1 MTISW
6 WPWACAAALY
16 ILFRL
21 WYDNWRG
28 KLSAAEVDSF
38 MQLAA
43 AQREAR
49 GGVEVNDPAV
59 IRAFLEADD
68 GREFVMLNLV
78 RVAPG
83 LISHPVT
90 GVATPG
96 RDLLQLYSNPFIAAL
111 VRRGGHP
118 AIVARKVGGYIDAW
132 GVAPDPGW
140 SIVGFMRYRSRRD
153 LMALATDPR
162 FKDIHQF
169 KLAGISETFSFPTQP
184 WLRLFVGP
192 RLWLGLL
199 LGLAASVAQ
208 ILILLP

>member
-1 MTISW
+1 MSW
-6 WPWACAAALY
+6 WPWAFAGLVY
-16 ILFRL
+16 ILFRV

-28 KLSAAEVDSF
+28 KLSEAEIDRF

-43 AQREAR
+43 AQREER

-83 LISHPVT
+83 LIAHPVT
-90 GVATPG
+90 GVPTPG
-96 RDLLQLYSNPFIAAL
+96 RDLLQLYSKPFVTAL

-118 AIVARKVGGYIDAW
+118 AMVARPVGGYVDAW
-132 GVAPDPGW
+132 GVSPNPGW
-140 SIVGFMRYRSRRD
+140 SVVGFMRYRSRRD
-153 LMALATDPR
+153 LMILATDPR

-184 WLRLFVGP
+184 WLKLFVGP
-192 RLWLGLL
+192 RLWLGLIL
-199 LGLAASVAQ
+199 ALAAALAQ
-208 ILILLP
+208 NLSHS

>member
-1 MTISW
+1 MMHTPW
-6 WPWACAAALY
+6 LPWACAAALY
-16 ILFRL
+16 ALFRL

-28 KLSAAEVDSF
+28 KLTPAEIDTF
-38 MQLAA
+38 MQRAA
-43 AQREAR
+43 SQRETL
-49 GGVEVNDPAV
+49 GGSDVNDPAS

-83 LISHPVT
+83 LPPHPVT
-90 GVATPG
+90 GVPTPG
-96 RDLLQLYSNPFIAAL
+96 KDLLALYSNPFIAAL
-111 VRRGGHP
+111 IRRGGHP
-118 AIVARKVGGYIDAW
+118 AIVARKVGGYVDAW

-140 SIVGFMRYRSRRD
+140 DIVGFMRYRSRRD
-153 LMALATDPR
+153 LMILATDPR

-184 WLRLFVGP
+184 WLSLYVGP

-199 LGLAASVAQ
+199 LALAAA
-208 ILILLP
+208 LF